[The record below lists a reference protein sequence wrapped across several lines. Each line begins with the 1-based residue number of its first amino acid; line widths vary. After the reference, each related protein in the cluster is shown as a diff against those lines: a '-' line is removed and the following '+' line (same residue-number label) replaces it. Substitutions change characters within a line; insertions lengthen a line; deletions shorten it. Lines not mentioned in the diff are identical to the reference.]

1 MDTMKA
7 EVKLYASLA
16 RYLPDDTGRRAPR
29 ILDIDEDTTI
39 NQLLKHLKVPLKSV
53 KLIFLN
59 GVHAKGDETLSDG
72 DRLGVFPPVAG
83 G

>member
-1 MDTMKA
+1 MKV

-16 RYLPDDTGRRAPR
+16 RYLPGDSGRHAPR
-29 ILDIDEDTTI
+29 MLDIEKGTTI
-39 NQLLKHLKVPLKSV
+39 IQLLEHLKVPLKSV
-53 KLIFLN
+53 KLLFLN
-59 GVHAKGDETLSDG
+59 GLHATGDETLNDG

>member
-1 MDTMKA
+1 MKV

-16 RYLPDDTGRRAPR
+16 RYLPYDSGRHAPR
-29 ILDIDEDTTI
+29 MLEIEKETTI
-39 NQLLKHLKVPLKSV
+39 IQLLEYLKVPLKSV

-59 GVHAKGDETLSDG
+59 GIHATGDETLNDG

>member
-1 MDTMKA
+1 MKV

-16 RYLPDDTGRRAPR
+16 RYLPADSRSHAPR
-29 ILDIDEDTTI
+29 TIEIEKETTI
-39 NQLLKHLKVPLKSV
+39 IQLLEHLKVPLKSV

-59 GVHAKGDETLSDG
+59 GIHAMGDEILNDG
-72 DRLGVFPPVAG
+72 DRLGIFPPVAG